1 MATKRELK
9 KIVKIHCA
17 CVLLAAESMIAFD
30 DTGLTMEDFG
40 YMDEEINKIALKMLG
55 DNEPIFDAAKIVKAV
70 CGGN

>member
-17 CVLLAAESMIAFD
+17 GVLLAAESMIAFH
-30 DTGLTMEDFG
+30 GSALTMDDFK

-55 DNEPIFDAAKIVKAV
+55 ENEPIYNAGDIVKTV